1 MKSKLTIGLEL
12 LSTAICDC
20 SKSSQPATAHGPGS
34 GARKIP
40 IEMRPEI
47 KAEARSTPMKVRART
62 AATAGLF
69 ALIVAT
75 NGCHKETQILAKSP
89 TPVHLAEV
97 TLYASPEGLR
107 YSASILPFAQAS
119 LSFKS
124 SGYVTE
130 IQQVVG
136 ADGRRRDI
144 GTGDFVGG
152 GALLAQIRQQDLKN
166 QLDQAQAELS
176 QAEAQH
182 LVAGQ
187 DNERAKMLYA
197 THSLTKPDFDQAQ
210 ARFDSTLG
218 AVNQAKAA
226 VRQAQLALED
236 SDLKA
241 PFSGYI
247 LARNIE
253 LGDLATPATTAFT
266 IDDTGA
272 VKVSFGVPE
281 YALRHLRLGQE
292 FNIHLQD
299 NPKDYQGRVTSISPS
314 ADEKNRVFTV
324 EVTVSNPR
332 GTLKPGMIA
341 SISLTGVTKPP
352 VPSVPLSAIVS
363 DTVTPNHYAVFVP
376 QEQGGIW
383 VAHVREVTLGE
394 TQESLVA
401 VDGVKP
407 GEKVVVVGAAQLKD
421 GEPIQVI
428 P

>member
-1 MKSKLTIGLEL
+1 
-12 LSTAICDC
+12 
-20 SKSSQPATAHGPGS
+20 
-34 GARKIP
+34 
-40 IEMRPEI
+40 
-47 KAEARSTPMKVRART
+47 MKVRARL
-62 AATAGLF
+62 AMTAGLL
-69 ALIVAT
+69 ALIAAT
-75 NGCHKETQILAKSP
+75 NACHRETQILPKSP

-97 TLYASPEGLR
+97 ALYASPEGLR

-136 ADGRRRDI
+136 ADGRRRDVGI
-144 GTGDFVGG
+144 GDYVVR
-152 GALLAQIRQQDLKN
+152 GAVLAQIRQQDLKN
-166 QLDQAQAELS
+166 QLDQAEAELR

-187 DNERAKMLYA
+187 DYERAKALYA
-197 THSLTKPDFDQAQ
+197 TQSLIKPDFDQAQ
-210 ARFDSTLG
+210 ARFDSTLA

-226 VRQAQLALED
+226 LHQAQLAFED
-236 SDLKA
+236 SALKA

-253 LGDLATPATTAFT
+253 LGDLATPATAAFT
-266 IDDTGA
+266 IQDTHA

-281 YALRHLRLGQE
+281 YALRRLRLGQE
-292 FNIHLQD
+292 FTIHLQD
-299 NPKDYQGRVTSISPS
+299 DPKGYQGRVTSISPS
-314 ADEKNRVFTV
+314 ADEKNRVFAV

-332 GTLKPGMIA
+332 GSLKPGMIA
-341 SISLTGVTKPP
+341 SISLTGIPKPP

-363 DTVTPNHYAVFVP
+363 NPATPGHYAVFVA
-376 QEQGGIW
+376 QEQGGKW

-401 VDGVKP
+401 VDGVRP
-407 GEKVVVVGAAQLKD
+407 GERIVVVGSAQLKD
-421 GEPIQVI
+421 GDSIQVI